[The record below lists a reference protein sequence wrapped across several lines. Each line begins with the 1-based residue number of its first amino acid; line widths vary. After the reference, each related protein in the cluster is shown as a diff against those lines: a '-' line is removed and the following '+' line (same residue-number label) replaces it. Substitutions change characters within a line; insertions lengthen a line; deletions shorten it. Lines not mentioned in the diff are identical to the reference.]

1 MSTTLDAI
9 YEPGLLRLAG
19 PLPFPTHTRV
29 RVSVELLPP
38 EGDRQA
44 WLNQG
49 ESTLKRV
56 WDNDADDVYNE
67 LLAR

>member
-19 PLPFPTHTRV
+19 TLPFPSHSRV
-29 RVSVELLPP
+29 RVRVELLPA
-38 EGDRQA
+38 EGERQA
-44 WLNQG
+44 WLDQS
-49 ESTLKRV
+49 EATLKRV

-67 LLAR
+67 LLTR